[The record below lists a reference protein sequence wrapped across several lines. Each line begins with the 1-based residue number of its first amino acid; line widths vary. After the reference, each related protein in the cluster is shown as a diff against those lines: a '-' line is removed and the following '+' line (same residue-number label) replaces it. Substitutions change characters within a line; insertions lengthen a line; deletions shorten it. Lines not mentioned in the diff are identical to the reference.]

1 MNLLKRIQLRVNYR
15 LNNNI
20 VQDSPTNIVDIEFS
34 QAVRHLESLLE
45 GDLRDNFEQYRKG
58 LSEL

>member
-1 MNLLKRIQLRVNYR
+1 MNLLKKIQLRVNYR
-15 LNNNI
+15 LSNNI
-20 VQDSPTNIVDIEFS
+20 TQDSPTNIVDIEFS
-34 QAVRHLESLLE
+34 QVVRHIESLLD